1 MRKTILR
8 LLALVVILIC
18 TTGAYAADQTS
29 ATDQWTKQDT
39 IKEAT
44 FIGLLCLEKAQ
55 RNYVAD
61 HGGMYVPN
69 PFLGPNRKESDV
81 DKFLIASAILHPV
94 ISYLLPRQYRDWWQ
108 YGTLIIEGT
117 SIASNMSFGVGFNF

>member
-1 MRKTILR
+1 MRKTIMT
-8 LLALVVILIC
+8 LVLIIILIG
-18 TTGAYAADQTS
+18 TVAFAADQT
-29 ATDQWTKQDT
+29 AANDQWTKADT

-44 FIGLLCLEKAQ
+44 FVGLLFMEKAQ
-55 RNYVAD
+55 RNYANE

-117 SIASNMSFGVGFNF
+117 SIASNMSFGVGFEF

>member
-1 MRKTILR
+1 MKKTIIMLAVAM
-8 LLALVVILIC
+8 LLFGSTVF
-18 TTGAYAADQTS
+18 AADP
-29 ATDQWTKQDT
+29 DQWTRDDT

-44 FIGLLCLEKAQ
+44 FVGLLFLEKAQ
-55 RNYVAD
+55 RNYVAE

-117 SIASNMSFGVGFNF
+117 SIASNMSFGVGFEF

>member
-1 MRKTILR
+1 MRKTIL
-8 LLALVVILIC
+8 ALVLIIILAS
-18 TTGAYAADQTS
+18 GVAFAAGQTS
-29 ATDQWTKQDT
+29 QNNQWTKADM

-44 FIGLLCLEKAQ
+44 FVGLLFLEKCQ
-55 RNYVAD
+55 RNYANE

-69 PFLGPNRKESDV
+69 PFLGPNRRESDV

-94 ISYLLPRQYRDWWQ
+94 ISYFLPRQWRDWWQ

-117 SIASNMSFGVGFNF
+117 SIAANMSFGVGFNF